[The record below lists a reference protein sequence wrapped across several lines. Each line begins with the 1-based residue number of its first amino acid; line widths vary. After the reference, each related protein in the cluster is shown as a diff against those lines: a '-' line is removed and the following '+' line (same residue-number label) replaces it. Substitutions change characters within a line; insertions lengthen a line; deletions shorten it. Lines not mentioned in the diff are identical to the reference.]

1 MNGSDPVANSHT
13 LSLAVLDS
21 NTEQHVQTQDTSVEP
36 VDVVRPKK
44 TSTLANLLRQTFSGI
59 ASFWRELPRGVRQ
72 ILAFSALIALIAQTG
87 LLAFPD
93 DLDQKDHSA
102 FEKIRRDSKTELLTI
117 ANKLEDTRDSLGFD
131 SVIYFQLQGEPSQK
145 ELFER
150 LQIRSAPWMLDDRLH
165 TRPSEYFKPEIG
177 YAIYDRESKLIAWS
191 SSLPAVFHFDSV
203 LPRGAGA
210 ERRTKGFYVE
220 NGPIY
225 SYLNSF
231 TKIQKENTVLGYVIA
246 SSLLAVQNPTASPEQ
261 RVRSFLDHLR
271 NDVRNDVSFQFSDA
285 ARNLQS
291 ADDWLRFSLQ
301 VNDKDPGTYVARVS
315 VTERPTK
322 ASNLTQVLQIAL
334 LASLTLIVF
343 VLVGWGMTLLRGAQ
357 DATNPIFR
365 RAVYSLYVI
374 LLLIGARYAL
384 VVLDPFALLAGP
396 GAQDSLDFSSFW
408 GGGIVANPL
417 QLFISTLF
425 LSIIS
430 VILWLIW
437 MPRKRLVREDSGEE
451 QVKLIVKRE
460 AGTLVLFSLLAAIG
474 SQVLVSALGA
484 IVDFMVLNGRV
495 RFLVIRQIL
504 PAASEL
510 MMYLAILSLGIAFLF
525 LGTLVL
531 TFALRAFI
539 YLMPKWLS
547 LSWRVLFGTLIL
559 GALLGGAAI
568 LFSPQ
573 DSVGFGYRLAATAML
588 LVISAAIIIADAFWS
603 TSQESTPSFLYR
615 LPRSSRAVI
624 FILAASA
631 LLMSPLVAQKSVKR
645 DLLNADVVR
654 DQSQLSVVSIEPT
667 LFSTFGS
674 LQDNFDQWIG
684 HSLNAPVTEQ
694 LAFLIYATEFAN
706 EPEWN
711 VLIDVKDRN
720 GKMISHFANSNTA
733 EGTLQAAKTRGEVEQ
748 LAIQAGVRQQNPI
761 TRSTECFTRWCNPM
775 VSAAKLIQLRASEQA
790 LLVSIA
796 VWSELP
802 ALVSEAGT
810 FELLESRGK
819 SNYASELIQEGEFI
833 VAHYRPGLRVMT
845 NAPSLDIP
853 AELPSGIKA
862 KIAKEERMTR
872 LNTLGLSKYL
882 TLYYPLNA
890 RAAAAEASVLSV
902 SIPLPSLERVLEFGL
917 RLNAIGLLY
926 GVMIAMIVLVAR
938 QLTSKTVRVSLRFR
952 DRIFL
957 VVLAIAL
964 LPLVVV
970 TFVTRDLLR
979 TRAGLEDKD
988 RLQRDAQAI
997 NDRLSEEFTM
1007 RKMTPTD
1014 SSFGNTIAQLADVL
1028 GRDFNVYSTRGML
1041 IGTSRPELHES
1052 TLLSSILAP
1061 KAMREIVFGRKTF
1074 ITDPQRAGN
1083 QQLQVGYRAVTSPQS
1098 EAPIAVVSV
1107 ATLEEQSRIEAEV
1120 ARTTSLI
1127 YGTFAALGVVLLGIG
1142 AIFAARVASPIQR
1155 LTLATEHVA
1164 EGELGTT
1171 IEVDREDEIGELMH
1185 AFNIMTAE
1193 LEKNRERIA
1202 ASERELAWKEM
1213 ARQVAHEIKNPLTP
1227 MRLSVQ
1233 HLEHAQE
1240 VKDPN
1245 FGMIFKRVMRTLG
1258 EQIDL
1263 LTRIATEFSRFGE
1276 MPRRRYTAVPV
1287 RRVVESA
1294 VALFDSERHRIRFAV
1309 DIPPK
1314 LSPIHADEEE
1324 FRRLLVNLIRNAT
1337 QAIDS
1342 WGVIA
1347 LRAHEEKG
1355 MVHLKISDT
1364 GSGMDEETLQKAF
1377 DPNFSTKTSGM
1388 GLGLAIVKKTI
1399 TDMSGTISVESK
1411 LGQGTTFHIEVP
1423 ARKSAAEDA

>member
-1 MNGSDPVANSHT
+1 M
-13 LSLAVLDS
+13 
-21 NTEQHVQTQDTSVEP
+21 
-36 VDVVRPKK
+36 
-44 TSTLANLLRQTFSGI
+44 LRAGAII
-59 ASFWRELPRGVRQ
+59 AIVCQ
-72 ILAFSALIALIAQTG
+72 AG
-87 LLAFPD
+87 LLFLAD
-93 DLDQKDHSA
+93 DLERADPDVFKRLKA
-102 FEKIRRDSKTELLTI
+102 DSKTELLTI
-117 ANKLEDTRDSLGFD
+117 ANKLEDTRDSLAID
-131 SVIYFQLQGEPSQK
+131 SVIYFQLGGQPRQREV
-145 ELFER
+145 FAR
-150 LQIRSAPWMLDDRLH
+150 LDIRSTPWLKQDPTRL
-165 TRPSEYFKPEIG
+165 RPSEYFRPEFG
-177 YAIYDRESKLIAWS
+177 YAIYDKNARLIAWNS
-191 SSLPAVFHFDSV
+191 SQPAVFQFDSL
-203 LPRGAGA
+203 LPKAAGT
-210 ERRTKGFYVE
+210 ERRTLGFFAE

-225 SYLNSF
+225 SYLHAF
-231 TKIQKENTVLGYVIA
+231 KKIQKDDQLLGYVLTSA
-246 SSLLAVQNPTASPEQ
+246 LLAVQNPTASPEQ

-271 NDVRNDVSFQFSDA
+271 TDIRNDISFQFSDA
-285 ARNLQS
+285 ARQLQS
-291 ADDWLRFSLQ
+291 SDEWLRFNLQ
-301 VNDKDPGTYVARVS
+301 VDDKDPATYVARVS
-315 VTERPTK
+315 VTERPTQPTML
-322 ASNLTQVLQIAL
+322 SRVLEMTLLIA
-334 LASLTLIVF
+334 LTLIVF
-343 VLVGWGMTLLRGAQ
+343 VLVGWGFTLLRGAQ
-357 DATNPIFR
+357 EAASPVLR
-365 RAVYSLYVI
+365 RAVYSVYVV
-374 LLLIGARYAL
+374 LLIVLARYAL
-384 VVLDPFALLAGP
+384 VALDPIGIIAGP
-396 GAQDSLDFSSFW
+396 AYQDSLDFSSFW

-437 MPRKRLVREDSGEE
+437 MPRRRLVREDSRE
-451 QVKLIVKRE
+451 QQVRLIVRRE
-460 AGTLVLFSLLAAIG
+460 AGTLVMFSLLAAVG
-474 SQVLVSALGA
+474 SQLLISVLGS
-484 IVDFMVLNGRV
+484 IVDFMVLNGRI

-504 PAASEL
+504 PSESEL

-539 YLMPKWLS
+539 FLMPRWMTLP
-547 LSWRVLFGTLIL
+547 WRVVLGTV
-559 GALLGGAAI
+559 LLGILLANAAF

-573 DSVGFGYRLAATAML
+573 ESVGFGYRLAATAVL
-588 LVISAAIIIADAFWS
+588 LAVSSAIIIADAFWS
-603 TSQESTPSFLYR
+603 TAQDSTPSFLYR

-684 HSLNAPVTEQ
+684 TSPDAPVLEQ
-694 LAFLIYATEFAN
+694 TAFLIYATEFAN

-711 VLIDVKDRN
+711 VVIDVKDRS
-720 GKMISHFANSNTA
+720 GKLVSHFANSSAA
-733 EGTLQAAKTRGEVEQ
+733 EGTLLATGNRAEVEQ
-748 LAIQAGVRQQNPI
+748 LALQSGARQVNPI

-775 VSAAKLIQLRASEQA
+775 IAAAKLVQLRGSEQA

-802 ALVSEAGT
+802 ALVTDAGT
-810 FELLESRGK
+810 FELLETRENAS
-819 SNYASELIQEGEFI
+819 SASELIEEGEFI
-833 VAHYRPGLRVMT
+833 VAHYRPNLRVMT

-853 AELPSGIKA
+853 AELPAGIRARIGREEKMSRQTELGNA
-862 KIAKEERMTR
+862 KYITQ
-872 LNTLGLSKYL
+872 
-882 TLYYPLNA
+882 YYVLNA
-890 RAAAAEASVLSV
+890 RAPASQASVLSV
-902 SIPLPSLERVLEFGL
+902 SIPFPQRSRILEFGL

-926 GVMIAMIVLVAR
+926 GVFIAMLVLIAR

-979 TRAGLEDKD
+979 TSAGLEDKD

-997 NDRLSEEFTM
+997 NDRLSEEFGTRQM
-1007 RKMTPTD
+1007 RASDTAFR
-1014 SSFGNTIAQLADVL
+1014 STISELAQVL
-1028 GRDFNVYSTRGML
+1028 GRDFNVYSTNGLLM
-1041 IGTSRPELHES
+1041 GTSRPELHES
-1052 TLLSSILAP
+1052 TLLASILSP
-1061 KAMREIVFGRKTF
+1061 FAMKEIVFGRKTF
-1074 ITDPQRAGN
+1074 ITEPQRAGN

-1098 EAPIAVVSV
+1098 ESPIAVLSV

-1155 LTLATEHVA
+1155 LILATEHVA

-1171 IEVDREDEIGELMH
+1171 IEVDRDDEIGELMH

-1193 LEKNRERIA
+1193 LEKSRERIA

-1240 VKDPN
+1240 MKDPN

-1276 MPRRRYTAVPV
+1276 MPRRRYRAVPV
-1287 RRVVESA
+1287 RKVVESA
-1294 VALFDSERHRIRFAV
+1294 VALFDSERHRIRFAI
-1309 DIPPK
+1309 DIPPT

-1347 LRAHEEKG
+1347 IRASEDKG
-1355 MVHLKISDT
+1355 MIHIRLSDT
-1364 GSGMDEETLQKAF
+1364 GSGMDEETLAKAF

-1423 ARKSAAEDA
+1423 A

>member
-1 MNGSDPVANSHT
+1 M
-13 LSLAVLDS
+13 
-21 NTEQHVQTQDTSVEP
+21 
-36 VDVVRPKK
+36 
-44 TSTLANLLRQTFSGI
+44 
-59 ASFWRELPRGVRQ
+59 PRGVKF
-72 ILAFSALIALIAQTG
+72 ILSVSSIVVLASQIAL
-87 LLAFPD
+87 LAMP
-93 DLDQKDHSA
+93 Q
-102 FEKIRRDSKTELLTI
+102 RMDSKDQGDYQKILKESKTHLLTI
-117 ANKLEDTRDSLGFD
+117 ANKLEDTRDTLARD
-131 SVIYFQLQGEPSQK
+131 RQIQAQLTGQPRQK
-145 ELFER
+145 EIFR
-150 LQIRSAPWMLDDRLH
+150 LLLERSASWITQASPKTARTDFF
-165 TRPSEYFKPEIG
+165 RPEYGF
-177 YAIYDRESKLIAWS
+177 AIYDRDARLIAWS
-191 SSLPAVFHFDSV
+191 SSLPAVFKFDSI
-203 LPRGAGA
+203 LSKAAGGD
-210 ERRTKGFYVE
+210 RRSLGFYAE

-225 SYLNSF
+225 SYLSCF
-231 TKIQKENTVLGYVIA
+231 TKIQDQSTVLGYIVS

-271 NDVRNDVSFQFSDA
+271 TEVRSDVSFQFSDA
-285 ARNLQS
+285 ARGVQS
-291 ADDWLRFSLQ
+291 SDDWLRFDLQ
-301 VNDKDPGTYVARVS
+301 VNDKDPATYVARVS
-315 VTERPTK
+315 VTEYPTEPTLLSK
-322 ASNLTQVLQIAL
+322 ILEIAL
-334 LASLTLIVF
+334 LAALTTIIF
-343 VLVGWGMTLLRGAQ
+343 VLVGWGLTLLRGAQ
-357 DATNPIFR
+357 EPSHPIIR

-374 LLLIGARYAL
+374 LLITVARYAF
-384 VVLDPFALLAGP
+384 VVLDPVALLVGP
-396 GAQDSLDFSSFW
+396 EAQDSLDFSSFW

-437 MPRKRLVREDSGEE
+437 MPRKRLVRENSGQD
-451 QVKLIVKRE
+451 QVRLIVRRE
-460 AGTLVLFSLLAAIG
+460 AGTLVLFSLLAAVG
-474 SQVLVSALGA
+474 SQLLISILGA
-484 IVDFMVLNGRV
+484 IVDFMVLNGRI
-495 RFLVIRQIL
+495 RFLVIKEIL
-504 PAASEL
+504 PAPSEL
-510 MMYLAILSLGIAFLF
+510 MMYLSILSLGIAFLF

-539 YLMPKWLS
+539 FLMPKWLS
-547 LSWRVLFGTLIL
+547 LSWRVVLGTIVL
-559 GALLGGAAI
+559 GALLAAAALI
-568 LFSPQ
+568 FSPQ
-573 DSVGFGYRLAATAML
+573 DSVGVGYRFAATGLML
-588 LVISAAIIIADAFWS
+588 MISAAIIVADAFWS

-684 HSLNAPVTEQ
+684 PSLNAPVMEQ

-711 VLIDVKDRN
+711 VLIDVKDRS
-720 GKMISHFANSNTA
+720 GKLLSHFANSSAA
-733 EGTLQAAKTRGEVEQ
+733 EGTLQASKNRVDVEQ
-748 LAIQAGVRQQNPI
+748 LAMQAGVRQVNPI

-775 VSAAKLIQLRASEQA
+775 VASAKLVQLRGSERA

-802 ALVSEAGT
+802 ALVNEAGT
-810 FELLESRGK
+810 FELLESREK
-819 SNYASELIQEGEFI
+819 SSYASELIQEGEFI

-845 NAPSLDIP
+845 NAPSLDVP
-853 AELPSGIKA
+853 AELPSGIRA
-862 KIAKEERMTR
+862 RISGKEKMTR
-872 LNTLGLSKYL
+872 LTTLSGARYF
-882 TLYYPLNA
+882 TQYYPLSA
-890 RAAAAEASVLSV
+890 RASAAEPSVLSV
-902 SIPLPSLERVLEFGL
+902 SIPLPSLARILEFGL

-926 GVMIAMIVLVAR
+926 GVLIAMIVLIAR

-997 NDRLSEEFTM
+997 NDRLSDEFVLRNMNSADT
-1007 RKMTPTD
+1007 
-1014 SSFGNTIAQLADVL
+1014 SFKKTIAELADVL

-1061 KAMREIVFGRKTF
+1061 RAMREIVHGQKTF
-1074 ITDPQRAGN
+1074 ITESQRAGN
-1083 QQLQVGYRAVTSPQS
+1083 QQLQVGFRAVTTPQS
-1098 EAPIAVVSV
+1098 ESPIAVLSV

-1120 ARTTSLI
+1120 SRTTSLI

-1240 VKDPN
+1240 MKDPN

-1294 VALFDSERHRIRFAV
+1294 VALFDSERHRIRFAI
-1309 DIPPK
+1309 DIPAK

-1347 LRAHEEKG
+1347 LRANEEKG
-1355 MVHLKISDT
+1355 MVHIRLSDT
-1364 GSGMDEETLQKAF
+1364 GSGMDEETL
-1377 DPNFSTKTSGM
+1377 
-1388 GLGLAIVKKTI
+1388 
-1399 TDMSGTISVESK
+1399 
-1411 LGQGTTFHIEVP
+1411 
-1423 ARKSAAEDA
+1423 